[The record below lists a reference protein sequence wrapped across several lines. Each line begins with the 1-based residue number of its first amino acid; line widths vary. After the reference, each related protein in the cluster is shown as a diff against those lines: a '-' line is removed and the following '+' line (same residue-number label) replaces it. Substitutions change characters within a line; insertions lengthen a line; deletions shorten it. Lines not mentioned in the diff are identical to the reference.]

1 MITHTELV
9 CVSETDGETE
19 RERVLNLFL
28 QEKKRIDWLEG
39 GGVAGAQ
46 SKLTVIHSLEHQ
58 LEARVLPHFIL
69 TRTLISIRT

>member
-9 CVSETDGETE
+9 CVSETDEETE

-46 SKLTVIHSLEHQ
+46 SKLTVIH
-58 LEARVLPHFIL
+58 
-69 TRTLISIRT
+69 